1 MRGAFVVQLAPE
13 SRPRENRLEGRV
25 EEVDSGRGTRFH
37 CAAELVRFLE
47 ERFRMA
53 FEANAEGDQLS
64 DCSSGARKV

>member
-1 MRGAFVVQLAPE
+1 MRGAFVVQPELE

-47 ERFRMA
+47 ERFCMA
-53 FEANAEGDQLS
+53 IEENAEGDQLF
-64 DCSSGARKV
+64 DGSSG

>member
-1 MRGAFVVQLAPE
+1 M
-13 SRPRENRLEGRV
+13 EGRV

-53 FEANAEGDQLS
+53 FEANAEVDQLS
-64 DCSSGARKV
+64 SSGSGEDKR

>member
-1 MRGAFVVQLAPE
+1 MVQLELE

-25 EEVDSGRGTRFH
+25 EEVDSGRGTRFQ